1 MSLPWITINS
11 TLQGGV
17 SLINSLNRNKFNLLL
32 KHIVQSE
39 KDEIFTQAELTKLSE
54 SLKLD
59 DAKIQLLIQSIA
71 HIFKQASKV
80 ILKPTILQDQL
91 VEKLKFDSDK
101 AEDFVK
107 LWTQETKK
115 NFDVENSKNLD
126 NLSWELN
133 VEAASSFSNKE
144 RFVHSRLQMALVS
157 VNGDEKEDVILELD
171 ENELKHLY
179 NTLEKIQNKLDS
191 I

>member
-11 TLQGGV
+11 RLQGGV

-39 KDEIFTQAELTKLSE
+39 TDEIFTQAELAKLSE

-59 DAKIQLLIQSIA
+59 DANVQLLIQSIA

-91 VEKLKFDSDK
+91 VEKLKFESDK

-107 LWTQETKK
+107 LWTQETKR

-126 NLSWELN
+126 NISWELN
-133 VEAASSFSNKE
+133 VEAASSFTNKE

-157 VNGDEKEDVILELD
+157 VDGEEKENVVLELD
-171 ENELKHLY
+171 EDELKHLY